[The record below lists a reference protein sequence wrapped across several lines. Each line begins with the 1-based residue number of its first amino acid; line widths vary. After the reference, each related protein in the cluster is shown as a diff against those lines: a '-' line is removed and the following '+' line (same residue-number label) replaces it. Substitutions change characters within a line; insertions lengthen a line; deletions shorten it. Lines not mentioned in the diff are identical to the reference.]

1 MGPFEWDDKYS
12 VDIPQMD
19 AQHRQIIELLDD
31 FRKCADSS
39 ERDLLIPAA
48 LETVNRYAQLHL
60 RREELM
66 LRTRGYPRLAEHAA
80 EHSVYL
86 EKVASFQ
93 AQLDRRDIGFRIT
106 NFLTEWWRFHILN
119 SDQKYAR
126 FFRRQE
132 AATSTELP
140 EA

>member
-39 ERDLLIPAA
+39 ERDLLIQAA
-48 LETVNRYAQLHL
+48 LESLNQYAELHL

-66 LRTRGYPRLAEHAA
+66 LRTRGYPKFAEHCWRRVVLLPDQFGR
-80 EHSVYL
+80 SV
-86 EKVASFQ
+86 
-93 AQLDRRDIGFRIT
+93 R
-106 NFLTEWWRFHILN
+106 
-119 SDQKYAR
+119 
-126 FFRRQE
+126 
-132 AATSTELP
+132 
-140 EA
+140 